1 MSLIGL
7 IKKQV
12 FDTCSVAF
20 DDVKTHEAWR
30 ASVVANAQDSHVKCD
45 VCGLG
50 CRNEQVLAV
59 HKYDHHGIKRSM
71 RHFVDGPSCACC
83 MQFFGAREL
92 VLSHLHDKSIRC
104 YTFYQSFDRLDE
116 DAVAR
121 LDDLD
126 RLRNADLRKQGW
138 KPTKTV
144 APATRLHGP
153 LTARAYELGVSF
165 KSGLQCHLPA
175 CFKR

>member
-1 MSLIGL
+1 MGL
-7 IKKQV
+7 
-12 FDTCSVAF
+12 AF
-20 DDVKTHEAWR
+20 
-30 ASVVANAQDSHVKCD
+30 
-45 VCGLG
+45 
-50 CRNEQVLAV
+50 

-71 RHFVDGPSCACC
+71 RHFVDGSFCACC

-104 YTFYQSFDRLDE
+104 FTFYQSAERLNDETVDKLDE
-116 DAVAR
+116 I
-121 LDDLD
+121 D
-126 RLRNADLRKQGW
+126 RLRNADLRKHGW

-144 APATRLHGP
+144 APALRLQGP
-153 LTARAYELGVSF
+153 LTARAMELGVRF